1 MFKKVINT
9 VKFLR
14 VFVTLIRDPTR
25 LDLVLA
31 LGDDMDGE
39 DPLDTVPL
47 LRKRPEAVRL
57 FTEPLK
63 HIRVDLKA
71 MKTLPPGTLGRVF
84 ADQMEVWG
92 LKQED
97 TYHTPV
103 APTNTAKFRIHM
115 EQTHDLWHILTG
127 FGTDV
132 KGEIGLQAFYIAQLW
147 TPLSFAL
154 VSVGFLHTLFY
165 RLNEGQALVSE
176 VARGWLLGKRSRP
189 LFGVDW
195 NELWSVPLDEVRRQF
210 HLDVDAAHAAVPVGD
225 LGDLPQPKAA

>member
-1 MFKKVINT
+1 MLKKVINT

-25 LDLVLA
+25 LDLVLE
-31 LGDDMDGE
+31 LGDDMDGT
-39 DPLDTVPL
+39 DPFDTVPM

-57 FTEPLK
+57 LSEPLK
-63 HIRVDLKA
+63 HIRVDIKELK
-71 MKTLPPGTLGRVF
+71 KLPPGTLGRVF
-84 ADQMEVWG
+84 AEQMEAWG
-92 LKQED
+92 LKTED
-97 TYHTPV
+97 TYHTPL
-103 APTNTAKFRIHM
+103 APTRTAKFRIHM
-115 EQTHDLWHILTG
+115 EQTHDLWHVLTG

-165 RLNEGQALVSE
+165 RLNEGQELVSE
-176 VARGWLLGKRSRP
+176 VARGWLLGKQSKP

-195 NELWSVPLDEVRRQF
+195 NQLWSTPLDEVRRQF
-210 HLDVDAAHAAVPVGD
+210 GLDLTAAHAAVPPGD
-225 LGDLPQPKAA
+225 RGDLPLRAAA